1 MKEPHCPQ
9 CGTTFVRVIHQPAV
23 GEAVMQFL
31 RFYPFRCQLCTYQ
44 FRAFRPG
51 AANATQ
57 AFDRRQYKRL
67 PTSCWATLVTDL
79 LTPKEMILDIS
90 MGGCTVRMESPLPM
104 GTFLGVQLQS
114 SEQDASIAVGT
125 AMVRTVRRNSVGIQ
139 FLELDRDEKARL
151 SRFIHGLL
159 LTQKQP
165 AEASP
170 HS

>member
-1 MKEPHCPQ
+1 MREPHCPQ
-9 CGTTFVRVIHQPAV
+9 CGTTFIRVIHQPTF
-23 GEAVMQFL
+23 GEAVLQFL
-31 RFYPFRCQLCTYQ
+31 RIYPFRCQLCTHQ

-51 AANATQ
+51 AGDTSQ

-67 PTSCWATLVTDL
+67 STSCWATLVTDL

-104 GTFLGVQLQS
+104 GTFLGIQLQAG
-114 SEQDASIAVGT
+114 EQDPSISVGT

-139 FLELDRDEKARL
+139 FLELDREEKARL

-159 LTQKQP
+159 LTTNQTVELNPQT
-165 AEASP
+165 
-170 HS
+170 

>member
-9 CGTTFVRVIHQPAV
+9 CGTTFVRVIHQSAL
-23 GEAVMQFL
+23 GESVLQFL
-31 RFYPFRCQLCTYQ
+31 RFYPFRCQLCTHQ

-51 AANATQ
+51 VRDVTQ

-79 LTPKEMILDIS
+79 LTPKEMILDVS

-114 SEQDASIAVGT
+114 GEHEPAISVGT
-125 AMVRTVRRNSVGIQ
+125 AMVRSIRRNSVGIQ
-139 FLELDRDEKARL
+139 FLELDREEKARL

-159 LTQKQP
+159 LTQSQQLEP
-165 AEASP
+165 NP
-170 HS
+170 QT

>member
-1 MKEPHCPQ
+1 
-9 CGTTFVRVIHQPAV
+9 
-23 GEAVMQFL
+23 MQFL
-31 RFYPFRCQLCTYQ
+31 RFYPFRCQLCTHH

-51 AANATQ
+51 TRDTSQ

-104 GTFLGVQLQS
+104 GTFLGIQLQS
-114 SEQDASIAVGT
+114 SDEDPAISVGT

-159 LTQKQP
+159 LSQGQSLELNAQP
-165 AEASP
+165 
-170 HS
+170 

>member
-9 CGTTFVRVIHQPAV
+9 CGTTFIRVIHQQAL
-23 GEAVMQFL
+23 GESLLQFL
-31 RFYPFRCQLCTYQ
+31 RVYPFRCQLCTHQ

-51 AANATQ
+51 ARDSSQ

-104 GTFLGVQLQS
+104 GTFLGIQLQAG
-114 SEQDASIAVGT
+114 EQEPAISVGT
-125 AMVRTVRRNSVGIQ
+125 AMVRSIRRNSVGIQ
-139 FLELDRDEKARL
+139 FLELDRDDKARL

-159 LTQKQP
+159 LTH
-165 AEASP
+165 SP
-170 HS
+170 SLELNPQT